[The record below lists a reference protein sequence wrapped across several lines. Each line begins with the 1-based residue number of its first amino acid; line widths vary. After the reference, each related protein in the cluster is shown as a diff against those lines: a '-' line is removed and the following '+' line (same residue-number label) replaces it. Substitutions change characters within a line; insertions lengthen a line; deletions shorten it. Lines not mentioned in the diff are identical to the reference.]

1 MRLDRQM
8 LFSLIQEAGFVVLE
22 FGSYLIRP
30 FINVKMEK
38 LISQNIVSTSV
49 VAGLDGMIKYM
60 PELGCVMFVNMKVND
75 RSKYDP

>member
-1 MRLDRQM
+1 MFL
-8 LFSLIQEAGFVVLE
+8 SLVQEAGFLVLE
-22 FGSYLIRP
+22 FGTYLIKP
-30 FINVKMEK
+30 FSNVQMEK

-60 PELGCVMFVNMKVND
+60 PELGCEMFVNMKVND